1 MSRQDQYSVTLTVRY
16 NIGGASQVRSFT
28 MDGFEGGEVDS
39 EDTKFYPGGLAEQIS
54 LGGRRTVGNVTVS
67 KLYDTV
73 TDHPN
78 MGWLMG
84 GVGKADCT
92 VVKALLN
99 VDGASVGNVL
109 TYTGKLK
116 RVEPPA
122 FDSES
127 TDAGMWEVEVS
138 SAAVAQA

>member
-1 MSRQDQYSVTLTVRY
+1 MSRQDQYAVSITVRY
-16 NIGGASQVRSFT
+16 NVNGSVQTRSFI

-39 EDTKFYPGGLAEQIS
+39 EDTKFYPGGLGEQIS

-67 KLYDTV
+67 KLYDIV
-73 TDHPN
+73 SDHPN

-92 VVKALLN
+92 VIKTLVN
-99 VDGASVGNVL
+99 VDGASVGNPL

-138 SAAVAQA
+138 SAAVTQ